1 MISTWFVVGLILVVE
16 LTGEIMEDDVP
27 AGHDTVCSELALA
40 LDFDLDLISDPD
52 SRFVPSYI
60 NIGCGCDLADSED
73 ELLK

>member
-1 MISTWFVVGLILVVE
+1 MGFILVVE
-16 LTGEIMEDDVP
+16 LTGEIMEDDADEVP